1 MQAIDGDTAQVGPE
15 IAELLGLPQVTRG
28 FKAELNDEGIKV
40 LQEADGGARNV
51 QSVIPALVTFTKYAD
66 IELRYPKIKDKL
78 KAKKAEI
85 SQVTFEDMSDVIDPS
100 RIGLKGSPTRVAKSY
115 APDIQK
121 VGEIYEDLAP
131 EEAVNKLMESLA
143 DKKLI

>member
-1 MQAIDGDTAQVGPE
+1 MDNEQEV
-15 IAELLGLPQVTRG
+15 
-28 FKAELNDEGIKV
+28 EG
-40 LQEADGGARNV
+40 
-51 QSVIPALVTFTKYAD
+51 SVYSFYSTDVHSSDSDNT
-66 IELRYPKIKDKL
+66 